1 MTFDIEIDPH
11 DWDKDYLFPRSVG
24 VVRIEGEIHWM
35 VEDESFSYSY
45 GEINAVREII
55 NVVPEEIVIEKAEY
69 YDEDGDKCVPIT
81 IDAQLLKN
89 DWEEY
94 GIIAP
99 SVDEL

>member
-1 MTFDIEIDPH
+1 MIFNIEIDPK

-24 VVRIEGEIHWM
+24 VVYIEGEVHWT

-69 YDEDGDKCVPIT
+69 YDEDKDVCVPIT
-81 IDAQLLKN
+81 IDADLLKS
-89 DWEEY
+89 DWQEY
-94 GIIAP
+94 GIEAP
-99 SVDEL
+99 SVDDL